1 MANTKISADQVEE
14 LLLKGKSHGGVL
26 TYREIMDS
34 MQNVEDMTPDDMDS
48 MYELI
53 AQKGIDVVDE
63 NSDDDVLPVTE
74 DDTEEIN
81 EAELANLSVPEG
93 VSIDD
98 PVRMYLKE
106 IGRVPLLIG
115 EDEIKLAKRMD
126 KGKQAERL
134 MNSSLPAALVTAY
147 SGKEKTATLI
157 KKIKKHLEQEHRSC
171 EVRSVEKVLGIIARA
186 AAAGKPCTLA
196 EYQDLIVE
204 FTKDERLHL
213 QRMMQ
218 EHNVMIPD
226 CDKMVVDR
234 QTSDKEV
241 HALFEIK
248 TLLDEIKRRL
258 PEETDAAV
266 FDSYMALEEDY
277 GKLLEEVFE
286 EGEAA
291 KRCLS
296 EANLRL
302 VVSIAKRYVGR
313 GMLFLDLIQEGNL
326 GLIKAV
332 EKFDYNKGFKFSTYA
347 TWWIRQAITRAIADQ
362 ARTIRIPVHMV
373 ETINKLIRVSRQLL
387 QELGREPMPEEIA
400 KEMDTTVDRVREEW
414 SLGNNKNIP

>member
-63 NSDDDVLPVTE
+63 NSDDDVLPVND

-134 MNSSLPAALVTAY
+134 MNSSLPAALVPAY
-147 SGKEKTATLI
+147 
-157 KKIKKHLEQEHRSC
+157 KK
-171 EVRSVEKVLGIIARA
+171 
-186 AAAGKPCTLA
+186 
-196 EYQDLIVE
+196 
-204 FTKDERLHL
+204 
-213 QRMMQ
+213 
-218 EHNVMIPD
+218 
-226 CDKMVVDR
+226 
-234 QTSDKEV
+234 
-241 HALFEIK
+241 
-248 TLLDEIKRRL
+248 
-258 PEETDAAV
+258 
-266 FDSYMALEEDY
+266 
-277 GKLLEEVFE
+277 KLL
-286 EGEAA
+286 
-291 KRCLS
+291 L
-296 EANLRL
+296 
-302 VVSIAKRYVGR
+302 
-313 GMLFLDLIQEGNL
+313 
-326 GLIKAV
+326 
-332 EKFDYNKGFKFSTYA
+332 
-347 TWWIRQAITRAIADQ
+347 
-362 ARTIRIPVHMV
+362 
-373 ETINKLIRVSRQLL
+373 
-387 QELGREPMPEEIA
+387 
-400 KEMDTTVDRVREEW
+400 
-414 SLGNNKNIP
+414 

>member
-63 NSDDDVLPVTE
+63 NSDDDVLPVND

-134 MNSSLPAALVTAY
+134 MNSSLPAALVPAY

-157 KKIKKHLEQEHRSC
+157 KKIKKHLEQEHKSC
-171 EVRSVEKVLGIIARA
+171 ELRNVEKVLGIIARA
-186 AAAGKPCTLA
+186 AAAGTPCTLS

-258 PEETDAAV
+258 PEENDAAV
-266 FDSYMALEEDY
+266 FVPNTAHRCISFIFSSPHLCMPVACPTALYSITMLYCGIGACHNTTHSHCNSAYKWSRSIVMQCFVD
-277 GKLLEEVFE
+277 GPCFGVANAFHGFQFFE
-286 EGEAA
+286 AGLSHAA
-291 KRCLS
+291 
-296 EANLRL
+296 
-302 VVSIAKRYVGR
+302 
-313 GMLFLDLIQEGNL
+313 
-326 GLIKAV
+326 
-332 EKFDYNKGFKFSTYA
+332 
-347 TWWIRQAITRAIADQ
+347 
-362 ARTIRIPVHMV
+362 H
-373 ETINKLIRVSRQLL
+373 
-387 QELGREPMPEEIA
+387 
-400 KEMDTTVDRVREEW
+400 
-414 SLGNNKNIP
+414 